1 MSRNARHDIDLSAL
15 PTVADVD
22 DDDLIDRDE
31 KWHEYQRQREVA
43 AAAAAVVVEERPPQ
57 EPEPEPEMLVETP
70 AFEPE
75 PEVVMPEAEVETEPE
90 LEPEPPALIQIQP
103 PRVEVVEPVEV
114 EEPAEPEV
122 VIAPPPLPKKERV
135 VEKPARKT
143 ETPPVKL
150 GKAEDMPAKDAKSA
164 DDAEKHADMPK
175 PPEEEPVSEDEKR
188 RLWWQRWKEKIGT
201 NSLGISIG
209 IHALILI
216 IGALITVRHVMDKQ
230 VDFLPGGSPAGKAA
244 SEALEHKVRQKKNTW
259 LKNKPVQR
267 VTVQSLTAEVQLPEM
282 DMDSLNLSG
291 MSSRMELGKLSGGL
305 GLGAGM
311 GLGGSGGGFGAG
323 IGKGGMFSFLG
334 QTAFGRR
341 VVFVVDVSAS
351 MSMAGEGGVS
361 RFDVLK
367 RELDKSLG
375 RIPPG
380 TQYQVI
386 FFSDFAWPHN
396 TIDPKKAAAYEK
408 YRWSITPEDFK
419 KVRIPNYAYIQATPF
434 SLAESRK
441 IVKESDNPGGTNW
454 GAGLLM
460 ALKGY
465 PKPDAIFF
473 MTDGQKSDEM
483 GWVDIVTDENKRT
496 MPRTIIHTSVM
507 METDAAADMDR
518 LAKSNGGT
526 FSVVLKDGT
535 VVKGDQF
542 FKN

>member
-1 MSRNARHDIDLSAL
+1 MSRNPSHDIDLSAL
-15 PTVADVD
+15 PTVADSGE
-22 DDDLIDRDE
+22 DDLIDRDDQ
-31 KWHEYQRQREVA
+31 WHEFQRRKHLGSEHHT
-43 AAAAAVVVEERPPQ
+43 AAVVEEAIQQDPEVLAQIPAS
-57 EPEPEPEMLVETP
+57 EPESV
-70 AFEPE
+70 A
-75 PEVVMPEAEVETEPE
+75 PEVQP
-90 LEPEPPALIQIQP
+90 LIQSEHSSVELT
-103 PRVEVVEPVEV
+103 RVAQ
-114 EEPAEPEV
+114 EEAVAEPEI
-122 VIAPPPLPKKERV
+122 VIASPTPKKERFIQK
-135 VEKPARKT
+135 VERRND
-143 ETPPVKL
+143 TPPVKL
-150 GKAEDMPAKDAKSA
+150 FTPEPLSVKEVLPRGDT
-164 DDAEKHADMPK
+164 EKHADMPK
-175 PPEEEPVSEDEKR
+175 PPDEEPLSEEQKR
-188 RLWWQRWKEKIGT
+188 HLWWQRWKEKIGT

-209 IHALILI
+209 IHVLILL

-230 VDFLPGGSPAGKAA
+230 VDFLPGGSPQSKAA

-259 LKNKPVQR
+259 LKNKPIQR
-267 VTVQSLTAEVQLPEM
+267 VTVQSLTADVQLPEM

-311 GLGGSGGGFGAG
+311 GVGGSGGGFGAG
-323 IGKGGMFSFLG
+323 IGRGGMFSFLG

-341 VVFVVDVSAS
+341 VFFVVDVSAS
-351 MSMAGEGGVS
+351 MSMTGQGGVS

-367 RELDKSLG
+367 KELDKSLG

-380 TQYQVI
+380 TQYQVL

-408 YRWSITPEDFK
+408 YRWNITPEDWK
-419 KVRIPNYAYIQATPF
+419 KARIPNYAYIQATPF
-434 SLAESRK
+434 NLADSRK
-441 IVKESDNPGGTNW
+441 VVKEADNPGGTNW
-454 GAGLLM
+454 GSGLLM

-473 MTDGQKSDEM
+473 MTDGQKSDEL

-496 MPRTIIHTSVM
+496 LPRTLIHTSVM
-507 METDAAADMDR
+507 METDAASDMDR

>member
-1 MSRNARHDIDLSAL
+1 MSRNPSHDIDLSAL
-15 PTVADVD
+15 PTVADSGE
-22 DDDLIDRDE
+22 DDLIDRDE
-31 KWHEYQRQREVA
+31 QWHEFQRRKLLGSEHHT
-43 AAAAAVVVEERPPQ
+43 AAVVEETIRQDPEVLAKISAS
-57 EPEPEPEMLVETP
+57 EPESV
-70 AFEPE
+70 A
-75 PEVVMPEAEVETEPE
+75 PEAGPGM
-90 LEPEPPALIQIQP
+90 QP
-103 PRVEVVEPVEV
+103 LVQAGESSVKFAKLA
-114 EEPAEPEV
+114 EEEAEAEPEI
-122 VIAPPPLPKKERV
+122 VIEPRRPMQERLIKKG
-135 VEKPARKT
+135 KRKDD
-143 ETPPVKL
+143 TPPVKFATSNHPL
-150 GKAEDMPAKDAKSA
+150 VKAVPQVGDTQR
-164 DDAEKHADMPK
+164 HADMPK
-175 PPEEEPVSEDEKR
+175 PPDEKPLSEEQKR
-188 RLWWQRWKEKIGT
+188 HLWWQRWKEKIGT

-209 IHALILI
+209 IHVLILL

-230 VDFLPGGSPAGKAA
+230 VDFLPGGSPQSKAA

-259 LKNKPVQR
+259 LKNKPIQR
-267 VTVQSLTAEVQLPEM
+267 VTVQSLTADVQLPEM

-311 GLGGSGGGFGAG
+311 GVGGSGGGFGAG
-323 IGKGGMFSFLG
+323 IGRGGMFSFLG

-351 MSMAGEGGVS
+351 MSMTGQGGVS

-367 RELDKSLG
+367 KELDKSLG

-380 TQYQVI
+380 TQYQVL

-408 YRWSITPEDFK
+408 YRWNITPEDWK
-419 KVRIPNYAYIQATPF
+419 KARIPNYAYIQATPF
-434 SLAESRK
+434 NLADSRK
-441 IVKESDNPGGTNW
+441 VVKEADNPGGTNW

-473 MTDGQKSDEM
+473 MTDGQKSDEL

-496 MPRTIIHTSVM
+496 LPRTVIHTSVM
-507 METDAAADMDR
+507 METDAASDMDR

>member
-31 KWHEYQRQREVA
+31 KWHEYQRQREIA
-43 AAAAAVVVEERPPQ
+43 AAAAAVVVEEPAPQ
-57 EPEPEPEMLVETP
+57 EPELEPEL
-70 AFEPE
+70 
-75 PEVVMPEAEVETEPE
+75 VMPEAEAEVEPEPE
-90 LEPEPPALIQIQP
+90 LEPEPP
-103 PRVEVVEPVEV
+103 EVVIAPPLPKKRIIEV

-122 VIAPPPLPKKERV
+122 VIPPPLPKKKRV
-135 VEKPARKT
+135 VETPARKI
-143 ETPPVKL
+143 ETPPVRL
-150 GKAEDMPAKDAKSA
+150 AKAEDMPVKDEKPA

-291 MSSRMELGKLSGGL
+291 ISSRMELGKLSGGL

-323 IGKGGMFSFLG
+323 IGRGGMFSFLG

-380 TQYQVI
+380 TQYQI
-386 FFSDFAWPHN
+386 LFFSDFAWPHN

-408 YRWSITPEDFK
+408 YRWSIAPEDFK
-419 KVRIPNYAYIQATPF
+419 KVRIPNYAYIQASPF

-441 IVKESDNPGGTNW
+441 IVKEADNPGGTNW
-454 GAGLLM
+454 GSGLLM

-483 GWVDIVTDENKRT
+483 GWVDIVTDENKRAL
-496 MPRTIIHTSVM
+496 PRTVIHTSVM